1 MAQNRHHA
9 LAREAILAALTA
21 YTGITTAD
29 GAVDG
34 STLRDANLIG
44 VNDFISNKTI
54 LIGSGDATKEDSGA
68 SSFDPITGII
78 TVVSLF
84 SAQIKIGTLFRVI
97 NISTVEI
104 DVETIN
110 TKIGT
115 NTNPVGTTTVFA
127 RLRQIVDTYLASGT
141 YGLAGLLAEINA
153 NEAKIDIVGAIAAA
167 IDTQTDKLAG
177 ETPAAASVTANWQ
190 SGTGTSL
197 EAGADLVTI
206 GAADTKYKLHSLLIN
221 ISALTVGAT
230 ITVKLF
236 MEVKGTERKVY
247 SQNFTKGT
255 DPDGL
260 WIVNGTVG
268 IHEALRVE
276 VQSNNAGDNAKS
288 IGYDYMLEA
297 M

>member
-29 GAVDG
+29 GAGDG
-34 STLRDANLIG
+34 STLIDANLIG
-44 VNDFISNKTI
+44 ANDFISNKTI
-54 LIGSGDATKEDSGA
+54 LIGSGDGDREDSGA
-68 SSFDPITGII
+68 SSFDPLTGTI
-78 TVVSLF
+78 TVVSPF

-115 NTNPVGTTTVFA
+115 NVDAAGTTTVFA

-141 YGLAGLLAEINA
+141 QGLAVLLAEINA

-167 IDTQTDKLAG
+167 IDTQTDKLGG
-177 ETPAAASVTANWQ
+177 ETPVSDSVTGDWE
-190 SGTGTSL
+190 SGTGTST
-197 EAGADLVTI
+197 EPGADLVTI
-206 GAADTKYKLHSLLIN
+206 GAADTKYKLHSLLVN
-221 ISALTVGAT
+221 ISALTNGAT
-230 ITVKLF
+230 ITIKLF
-236 MEVKGTERKVY
+236 TEVNGTERKVY
-247 SQNFTKGT
+247 SQAFTKGT

-288 IGYDYMLEA
+288 IDYDYLLEA